1 MTMSK
6 DRKGFFHYLFTTAL
20 EGGISYWADVTE
32 YQWSKEVRTSTIQ
45 MDNMGDGKFQDT
57 IVRTE
62 DLDGFYA
69 IIISNEG
76 DWGVATAY
84 QPNMSGMEDDS
95 DGTVFMPDDCQNQP
109 LRIDLKVMEK
119 GWNMFMDLVILATK
133 EEDPNVSFSNP
144 YFRQAVVQYLTD
156 MEDGDS
162 DADVADLVV
171 QLGLFGEHVY
181 S

>member
-1 MTMSK
+1 MTMSDK
-6 DRKGFFHYLFTTAL
+6 RKGFFHYMFTTAL
-20 EGGISYWADVTE
+20 EGGINSWADVTE
-32 YQWSKEVRTSTIQ
+32 YQWSKPDESAVVQIQ
-45 MDNMGDGKFQDT
+45 SGGEWKDT
-57 IVRTE
+57 KVRTE

-69 IIISNEG
+69 IIESSEG
-76 DWGVATAY
+76 DWGIAAAY
-84 QPNMSGMEDDS
+84 QPNMSGMDGDS
-95 DGTVFMPDDCQNQP
+95 DGVVFMPEECQNQS

-133 EEDPNVSFSNP
+133 EEDPKVSFSNP

-162 DADVADLVV
+162 DSNVADLVV
-171 QLGLFGEHVY
+171 QLGLFGEHAY